1 MDFNLTQEQ
10 EMIRKMVRDFG
21 EKEVKGI
28 AAEIDKTMEFPW
40 DVIKKM
46 GELGLMGMTIDE
58 KYGGPGLDTVS
69 YAIAVEEMSRA
80 CGTVGFTMAA
90 HNSLCTAHIDL
101 AGNEEQKMKYLP
113 DLATGKAMGAWGLT
127 EPGAGSDASSLQ
139 TTAVPEGDEWVLNGR
154 KIFITNGHVA
164 ETFVVLASTD
174 REKRTK
180 GISAFIIEKDTPGF
194 SLGKKEDKMGLRASP
209 TSELIMED
217 CRIPKENLLGEKDMG
232 FIGALKILDGGRISI
247 AAMALGIAQSAL
259 DESLAYSK
267 ERVQFGKPISEFQA
281 IQWMLADMATEIEA
295 ARFLT
300 YRAANMKDRKVRFT
314 KEAAM
319 AKLFA
324 SEMGMRATSKA
335 IQIFGGY
342 GFTKDY
348 PVERMFRDVKLCEI
362 GEGTSEIQRLVIAR
376 QLLKES

>member
-1 MDFNLTQEQ
+1 MDFNLTKEQ

-21 EKEVKGI
+21 DKEVKPI
-28 AAEIDKTMEFPW
+28 AAEIDKTSEFPW

-46 GELGLMGMTIDE
+46 GELGLMGMTIKE
-58 KYGGPGLDTVS
+58 KYEGPGLDTVS

-101 AGNEEQKMKYLP
+101 AGSEEQKTKYLP
-113 DLATGKAMGAWGLT
+113 DLATGRALGAWGLT
-127 EPGAGSDASSLQ
+127 EPGAGSDAGSLK
-139 TTAVPEGDEWVLNGR
+139 TTAVLEGDEWLINGR
-154 KIFITNGHVA
+154 KLFITNGHVA
-164 ETFVVLASTD
+164 ETFVIIASTD
-174 REKRTK
+174 KSKKTK
-180 GISAFIIEKDTPGF
+180 GISAYVMEKDTPGLV
-194 SLGKKEDKMGLRASP
+194 LGKKEDKMGLRASP
-209 TSELIMED
+209 TSEIILED
-217 CRIPKENLLGEKDMG
+217 CRIPKENLLGDVNMG
-232 FIGALKILDGGRISI
+232 FVDSLKILDGGRISI
-247 AAMALGIAQSAL
+247 AAMAVGIAQSAL
-259 DESLAYSK
+259 DESIAYSK
-267 ERVQFGKPISEFQA
+267 ERVQFGKPISGFQA

-300 YRAANMKDRKVRFT
+300 YRAANMKDRGVRLT
-314 KEAAM
+314 KEGAM
-319 AKLFA
+319 AKLYA
-324 SEMGMRATSKA
+324 AEVGMRATTKA

>member
-1 MDFNLTQEQ
+1 MDFELTQEQ
-10 EMIRKMVRDFG
+10 QMIRKMVRDFG

-28 AAEIDKTMEFPW
+28 AAEIDETSEFPW

-46 GELGLMGMTIDE
+46 GELGLMGMNIEE
-58 KYGGPGLDTVS
+58 KYGGPGLDAVS

-113 DLATGKAMGAWGLT
+113 GLATGKVMGAWGLT

-139 TTAVPEGDEWVLNGR
+139 TTAVQEGDEWILNGR

-174 REKRTK
+174 REKKAR
-180 GISAFIIEKDTPGF
+180 GITAFIIEKDTPGF

-217 CRIPKENLLGEKDMG
+217 CRIPNENLLGEKDDG

-259 DESLAYSK
+259 DESIAYSK
-267 ERVQFGKPISEFQA
+267 ERVQFGKSISEFQA

-300 YRAANMKDRKVRFT
+300 YQAANLKDRKVRFT
-314 KEAAM
+314 KESAM
-319 AKLFA
+319 AKLYA
-324 SEMGMRATSKA
+324 SEVGMRATTKA

>member
-1 MDFNLTQEQ
+1 
-10 EMIRKMVRDFG
+10 MIRKMVRDFG

-28 AAEIDKTMEFPW
+28 AAEIDETSEFPW

-46 GELGLMGMTIDE
+46 GELGLMGMNIEE
-58 KYGGPGLDTVS
+58 KYGGPGLDAVS

-113 DLATGKAMGAWGLT
+113 GLATGKVMGAWGLT

-139 TTAVPEGDEWVLNGR
+139 TTAVQEGDEWILNGR

-174 REKRTK
+174 REKKAR
-180 GISAFIIEKDTPGF
+180 GITAFIIEKDTPGF

-217 CRIPKENLLGEKDMG
+217 CRIPNENLLGEKDDG

-259 DESLAYSK
+259 DESIAYSK
-267 ERVQFGKPISEFQA
+267 ERVQFGKSISEFQA

-300 YRAANMKDRKVRFT
+300 YQAANLKDRKVRFT
-314 KEAAM
+314 KESAM
-319 AKLFA
+319 AKLYA
-324 SEMGMRATSKA
+324 SEVGMRATTKA

>member
-90 HNSLCTAHIDL
+90 HNSLCTAHINL
-101 AGNEEQKMKYLP
+101 AGNEEQKIRYLP

-267 ERVQFGKPISEFQA
+267 ERVQFGKAICEFQA